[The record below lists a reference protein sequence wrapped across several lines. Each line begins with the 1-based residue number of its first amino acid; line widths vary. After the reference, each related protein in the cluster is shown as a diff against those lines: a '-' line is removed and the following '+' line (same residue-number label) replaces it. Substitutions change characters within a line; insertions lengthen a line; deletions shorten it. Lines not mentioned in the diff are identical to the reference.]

1 MDCKISDRPLASL
14 CIACYNQKDYI
25 RDALSGAFNQTY
37 EPLEIVICDDCST
50 DGTDGIIEEMIGIY
64 RANGG
69 RHSVQFRHNEI
80 NLRDMKNYEQALCMA
95 HGELLITAAGD
106 DIPMPERV
114 ESIVRAWLNTGKKAT
129 VIFHGLYPMSVD
141 GQVQDRDWW
150 EMTIRNP
157 IGAAMAYSSLVVGD
171 KFPNVGENHA
181 FEDNVFARRAY
192 AFGNP
197 LYLTEKLVK
206 YRVGSGCTSALSYAH
221 NRQKISF
228 GMICSARQ
236 NLIDMVAVEGV
247 APPEKIK
254 EIREMAYEIM
264 DSYGIEYGYN
274 PLRKFG
280 CYLRACR
287 RRGWRWYGRR
297 NMIHGFLLCGYP
309 GQLLPVLHCCARLKN
324 FILGK

>member
-1 MDCKISDRPLASL
+1 MDRKIRERPLVSL

-25 RDALSGAFNQTY
+25 RDALNGAFNQTY
-37 EPLEIVICDDCST
+37 EPLEIIICDDCST
-50 DGTDGIIEEMIGIY
+50 DGTDGIVEEMIGIY

-69 RHSVQFRHNEI
+69 RHSVLFRHNEI
-80 NLRDMKNYEQALCMA
+80 NLRGMKNFEQALCMA

-106 DIPMPERV
+106 DISLPERV
-114 ESIVRAWLNTGKKAT
+114 EAIVQAWLNTGKKST
-129 VIFHGLYPMSVD
+129 VIFHGMYPMSVD
-141 GQVQDRDWW
+141 GQVQDLDWW
-150 EMTIRNP
+150 KMTIRNP
-157 IGAAMAYSSLVVGD
+157 LGAAMAYSSVVVGD
-171 KFPNVGENHA
+171 KFSKVEENHA

-192 AFGNP
+192 AFGAP
-197 LYLTEKLVK
+197 LYITEKLVK
-206 YRVGSGCTSALSYAH
+206 YRVGSGCTSSLSCAH
-221 NRQKISF
+221 NRQKISY

-236 NLIDMVAVEGV
+236 NLIDVVALEGV
-247 APPEKIK
+247 ASQDKIK

-297 NMIHGFLLCGYP
+297 NLIRGFLLKGYP
-309 GQLLPVLHCCARLKN
+309 GQLGPVLHYVVRVRDFL
-324 FILGK
+324 FGI